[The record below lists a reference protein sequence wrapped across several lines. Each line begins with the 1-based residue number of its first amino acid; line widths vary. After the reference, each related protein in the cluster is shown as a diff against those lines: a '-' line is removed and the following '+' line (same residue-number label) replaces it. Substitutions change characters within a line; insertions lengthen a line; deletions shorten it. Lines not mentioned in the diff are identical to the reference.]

1 MEQNNAVPATV
12 LKIQAMRDS
21 FSKSEKRVAD
31 AIIAD
36 PQEVIYAS
44 VAELADRS
52 KVSDPTV
59 VRTCKK
65 IGFNGYQDLKI
76 TLARELVNP
85 LQAIHEEVTVEDN
98 IQTVISKVFQSTVST
113 LNFTRDTLKPENV
126 DHAVKAI
133 KSARKI
139 VIIGV
144 GNSHAISLDLQHK
157 LMRLGINA
165 KAFSDPHMAAIAL
178 SYMDQRDIVFCIS
191 HSGSSREVVDLAMQ
205 AKQNGAVIISLSNI
219 GISPLS
225 RIADI
230 ALHTASNE
238 TKYRIFGQS
247 SRIAQL
253 AVIDVLY
260 TLIVL
265 HSDQSG
271 ELIVENALK
280 NRKY

>member
-1 MEQNNAVPATV
+1 MDQNTAPATI
-12 LKIQAMRDS
+12 LKIQTMRGS
-21 FSKSEKRVAD
+21 FSRAEQRVAD
-31 AIIAD
+31 TIIAK

-44 VAELADRS
+44 FAELAERS

-65 IGFNGYQDLKI
+65 LGFNGYQDLKI

-85 LQAIHEEVTVEDN
+85 LQAIHEEITVDDD
-98 IQTVISKVFQSTVST
+98 ISTVIGKVFQSTINT
-113 LNFTRDTLKPENV
+113 LNFTRDTLKAE
-126 DHAVKAI
+126 DISHTAQAI
-133 KSARKI
+133 QNARKVLI
-139 VIIGV
+139 VGM

-157 LMRLGINA
+157 LMRLGISA
-165 KAFSDPHMAAIAL
+165 QAFSDPHMATIAL
-178 SYMDQRDIVFCIS
+178 SYMDQRDLLFCIS
-191 HSGSSREVVDLAMQ
+191 HSGSSREVVDLAIQ
-205 AKQNGAVIISLSNI
+205 AKQNGVMIISLSNI

-225 RIADI
+225 RISDI

-238 TKYRIFGQS
+238 TKYRIFGQN

-253 AVIDVLY
+253 AVIDALY

-265 HSDQSG
+265 HCDQSS

-280 NRKY
+280 TRKY

>member
-1 MEQNNAVPATV
+1 MEQTNAVPATV

-44 VAELADRS
+44 VAELAVRS

-85 LQAIHEEVTVEDN
+85 LQAIHEEATPEDDV
-98 IQTVISKVFQSTVST
+98 QTVIAKIFQSTVST
-113 LNFTRDTLKPENV
+113 LNLTRDTLDPENV
-126 DHAVKAI
+126 AQAVKAI

-165 KAFSDPHMAAIAL
+165 QAFSDPHMAAIAL
-178 SYMDQRDIVFCIS
+178 SYMDQRDLAFCIS

-205 AKQNGAVIISLSNI
+205 AKQNGVIIISLSNI

-225 RIADI
+225 RISDI
-230 ALHTASNE
+230 PLHTASNE

-253 AVIDVLY
+253 AVIDALY

-265 HSDQSG
+265 QSDHSG

>member
-1 MEQNNAVPATV
+1 MDQNTAPATI
-12 LKIQAMRDS
+12 LKIQTMRGS
-21 FSKSEKRVAD
+21 FSKAEQRVAD
-31 AIIAD
+31 TIIAK

-44 VAELADRS
+44 VAELAERS

-65 IGFNGYQDLKI
+65 LVFNGYQDLKI

-85 LQAIHEEVTVEDN
+85 LQAIHEEITVDDD
-98 IQTVISKVFQSTVST
+98 ISTVIGKVFQSTINT
-113 LNFTRDTLKPENV
+113 LNFTRDTLKAE
-126 DHAVKAI
+126 DISHTAQAI
-133 KSARKI
+133 QNARKVLI
-139 VIIGV
+139 VGM

-157 LMRLGINA
+157 LMRLGISA
-165 KAFSDPHMAAIAL
+165 QAFSDPHMATIAL
-178 SYMDQRDIVFCIS
+178 SYMDQRDLLFCIS
-191 HSGSSREVVDLAMQ
+191 HSGSSREVVDLAIQ
-205 AKQNGAVIISLSNI
+205 AKQNGVMIISLSNI

-225 RIADI
+225 RISDI

-238 TKYRIFGQS
+238 TKYRIFGQN

-253 AVIDVLY
+253 AVLDALY

-265 HSDQSG
+265 HCDQSS

-280 NRKY
+280 TRKY